1 MEQQQKYKV
10 SRAMRQAKMDLA
22 AAHAAGESALL
33 REVAVRYPAQLEE
46 LADFVAG
53 LYATDVD
60 EQEAALPI
68 TADIEAA
75 TLRARQR
82 ALNAVF
88 VTASAAQTAQTP
100 VRTLAQE
107 RKARGLSLMQLGQRL
122 GLGIDVVQKLEQG
135 RITVASLPQRLIDRL
150 ADALTLSKERVGEI
164 LQTAPGQSLQPALLR
179 RRPVGRATPS
189 ESHSAQTQTFAEAV
203 QRSPSMTD
211 EQRAF
216 WLEEQREG

>member
-1 MEQQQKYKV
+1 MEQRQKYKV
-10 SRAMRQAKMDLA
+10 SKAVQQAKMDLA
-22 AAHAAGESALL
+22 AAHAVGESALL

-60 EQEAALPI
+60 EQEAALLI
-68 TADIEAA
+68 TADIEAI

-82 ALNAVF
+82 ALDAVF
-88 VTASAAQTAQTP
+88 VTASATQTVETP
-100 VRTLAQE
+100 VRILAQE

-122 GLGIDVVQKLEQG
+122 DLGVDVVQKLEQG
-135 RITVASLPQRLIDRL
+135 RITVASLPQRLTDRL
-150 ADALTLSKERVGEI
+150 ADVLALSRERIGEI
-164 LQTAPGQSLQPALLR
+164 LQKTPGQSLQPALLR
-179 RRPVGRATPS
+179 RRTVGRTAPS
-189 ESHSAQTQTFAEAV
+189 ENQPAQPQTFAEAV

-216 WLEEQREG
+216 WLEEEREG